1 MDWLLT
7 LPAGVHLE
15 HLLAFLG
22 AALVAAFATRLVR
35 VVAPKLDFVSRPKG
49 DRWSTAPIP
58 MGGGVAL
65 FLTIA
70 PGLWLLSP
78 DLLLGTALV
87 HLLGLVDDR
96 KALRPLSKLVVQLV
110 AAAIVVWGPLA
121 QVGVG
126 SKAGVALL
134 PLGPPVVAMV
144 ATALLHV
151 FIANSVNLLDNMD
164 GSAAGVTG
172 VSAAVLYLIATGGA
186 SPDPLLGAGAAI
198 LCGATAGFLVHNFP
212 PARIFMGDAGSLL
225 LGFVLAG
232 LAVRLPAGGGGVVGH
247 LLMVTFVL
255 GAPLFDTALVWV
267 TRKNAR
273 RPFLLGGRDHSTH
286 RLMALGLSPR
296 RTLFVLYGVTA
307 MLGGIALAVGRGDV
321 GTAVLCAVGGGVV
334 VVLLGVF
341 LGDVPVY
348 KAADGQPLSPR
359 IRSAAALYAVE
370 LGVDVALLSAAWL
383 AAYAIRFGEA
393 HQAFYLKSS
402 ALPALPVV
410 VLSKVGA
417 LLVGGLYRG
426 FWRSIRLRDV
436 LAIARA
442 LALGSLITVVTAT
455 FVFRFENFSRGV
467 VVIDAL
473 LGFGAVVGSRA
484 GLRLFRDAL
493 ERLVGRARRAAVVGP
508 DALQPLLAAG
518 LAGEQH
524 RYELV
529 GTLSPGTTDE
539 LLAKARELTVETLL
553 VAADLDEAQATALQ
567 AAGLEVRRVRV
578 TID

>member
-1 MDWLLT
+1 
-7 LPAGVHLE
+7 
-15 HLLAFLG
+15 
-22 AALVAAFATRLVR
+22 
-35 VVAPKLDFVSRPKG
+35 
-49 DRWSTAPIP
+49 
-58 MGGGVAL
+58 
-65 FLTIA
+65 
-70 PGLWLLSP
+70 
-78 DLLLGTALV
+78 
-87 HLLGLVDDR
+87 
-96 KALRPLSKLVVQLV
+96 
-110 AAAIVVWGPLA
+110 
-121 QVGVG
+121 
-126 SKAGVALL
+126 
-134 PLGPPVVAMV
+134 
-144 ATALLHV
+144 
-151 FIANSVNLLDNMD
+151 
-164 GSAAGVTG
+164 
-172 VSAAVLYLIATGGA
+172 
-186 SPDPLLGAGAAI
+186 
-198 LCGATAGFLVHNFP
+198 
-212 PARIFMGDAGSLL
+212 
-225 LGFVLAG
+225 
-232 LAVRLPAGGGGVVGH
+232 
-247 LLMVTFVL
+247 
-255 GAPLFDTALVWV
+255 
-267 TRKNAR
+267 
-273 RPFLLGGRDHSTH
+273 
-286 RLMALGLSPR
+286 
-296 RTLFVLYGVTA
+296 
-307 MLGGIALAVGRGDV
+307 MLGGIALAVGRGDI

-370 LGVDVALLSAAWL
+370 LGVDVALLSACWL

-410 VLSKVGA
+410 VLAKVGA

-529 GTLSPGTTDE
+529 GALAPGPTDE
-539 LLAKARELTVETLL
+539 LLAKAKELTVETLL